1 MRDEV
6 ATNLNLWEG
15 WTDIHLGSALYD
27 VEGFVADPSS
37 RPFDWVTREV
47 VGDVAGKR
55 FLHMQSHIGID
66 TIRFALA
73 GAIDVTGVDYS
84 PKAVAAAESIAAR
97 VGAKARFVI
106 ADVTDLPDSVPLASY
121 DVVFTSYGTIMWFP
135 DLKRWGE
142 MIASRLAPGGV
153 FHIIDVHPF
162 LTVFDDIALEPPLR
176 VLYPYFTRDPLHFE
190 EHGSY
195 ADRGAVLPGEHAA
208 KIGRPRLEHRGE
220 IEERVYLVG
229 SKVVAG
235 DQVAG
240 RRRRRR
246 QLRRLGRFDGM
257 RSHGVQF
264 LLRSSCRQ
272 TPDE

>member
-176 VLYPYFTRDPLHFE
+176 VLYPYFTREPLHFE

-195 ADRGAVLPGEHAA
+195 ADRDADFSADSYAWQHTFSEIFGALSGA
-208 KIGRPRLEHRGE
+208 G
-220 IEERVYLVG
+220 LVVRALREYP
-229 SKVVAG
+229 VVAWKALEFMVQG
-235 DQVAG
+235 DDG
-240 RRRRRR
+240 
-246 QLRRLGRFDGM
+246 LWRLP
-257 RSHGVQF
+257 
-264 LLRSSCRQ
+264 
-272 TPDE
+272 PDTGDIPLMFSMTAEKPR